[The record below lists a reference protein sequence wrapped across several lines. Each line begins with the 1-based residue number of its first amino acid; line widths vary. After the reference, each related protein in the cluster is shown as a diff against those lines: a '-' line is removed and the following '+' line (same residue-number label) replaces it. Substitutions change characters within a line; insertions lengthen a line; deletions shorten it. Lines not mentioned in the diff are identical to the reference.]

1 MNARLLQRS
10 WFYFQKGYGT
20 YLALPIGLTSVA
32 TTVYYLA
39 IQSLPALTKIF
50 PKFHYFLLIFPLIYP
65 IGVGLGWF
73 HYRKS
78 NQYQREQEIVVLSN
92 PYSTTKIPPIAIPG
106 WTLYSHLARK
116 EGLNDLADQMDDI
129 IKRSQT

>member
-20 YLALPIGLTSVA
+20 YLSLPFALTSFA

-39 IQSLPALTKIF
+39 IRSLPAVTRIF
-50 PKFHYFLLIFPLIYP
+50 PNFHNFLLIFPLIYP
-65 IGVGLGWF
+65 IGVGLDWL

-78 NQYQREQEIVVLSN
+78 NQYQREQEIVVTSN
-92 PYSTTKIPPIAIPG
+92 PYSTTKLAPISIPSWI
-106 WTLYSHLARK
+106 LFSVLARK
-116 EGLNDLADQMDDI
+116 EGLHEVADQLDEI
-129 IKRSQT
+129 VRNSQP